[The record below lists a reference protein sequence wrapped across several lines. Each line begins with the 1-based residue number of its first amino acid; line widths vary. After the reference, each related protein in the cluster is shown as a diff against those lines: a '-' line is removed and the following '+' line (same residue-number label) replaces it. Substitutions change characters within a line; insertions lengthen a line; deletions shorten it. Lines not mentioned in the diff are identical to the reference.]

1 MSLFVAWAAK
11 VTVINYLGIA
21 ISVPT
26 EFLENGYIAM
36 DVDGT
41 VWAYY
46 TEPKKDNLY
55 WHSSLRSHDDGV
67 AGLQVFELGNYTK
80 AIPELGDSEQ
90 MGLGIWSRSLVK
102 ISDCTIINL
111 D

>member
-41 VWAYY
+41 V
-46 TEPKKDNLY
+46 
-55 WHSSLRSHDDGV
+55 
-67 AGLQVFELGNYTK
+67 
-80 AIPELGDSEQ
+80 
-90 MGLGIWSRSLVK
+90 
-102 ISDCTIINL
+102 
-111 D
+111 